1 MALGIWSQASGSVS
15 FFYVDAD
22 ELAMPGFARA
32 TTSLWVRPLKLPA
45 TGCRRWLGL
54 AARADE
60 PGGIHYL
67 KDGVLL
73 DPVEEAGRYEGTTA
87 VVADAAVETD
97 LSGLGVVLDEQVR
110 QDQLWVREQEAVL
123 LEECRAAVFDAREG
137 ERARLPMSVRNL
149 WRSRLR

>member
-1 MALGIWSQASGSVS
+1 
-15 FFYVDAD
+15 
-22 ELAMPGFARA
+22 
-32 TTSLWVRPLKLPA
+32 
-45 TGCRRWLGL
+45 
-54 AARADE
+54 
-60 PGGIHYL
+60 
-67 KDGVLL
+67 
-73 DPVEEAGRYEGTTA
+73 
-87 VVADAAVETD
+87 VETD